1 MAGGG
6 KVYSFQEV
14 RKHSQRK
21 DCWLIISG
29 KVYDVTPFMEEHPG
43 GDEVLLAC
51 TGKDATA
58 DFEDIGHSDAAKELM
73 PQYCI
78 GEVDAATIPA
88 KLAHAVLPAKGAAAA
103 PAPRA
108 SAGQGVWLTV
118 LQLALPLLL
127 VAMAFAL
134 QNFAKTKTE

>member
-1 MAGGG
+1 MAGG
-6 KVYSFQEV
+6 KVYAFEEV
-14 RKHSQRK
+14 RKHSDRK
-21 DCWLIISG
+21 DCWLIMHG
-29 KVYDVTPFMEEHPG
+29 KVYDVTAFMEEHPG

-58 DFEDIGHSDAAKELM
+58 DFEDIGHSESAKEMM

-78 GEVDAATIPA
+78 GEVDAATITAKPIPA
-88 KLAHAVLPAKGAAAA
+88 FAASAKGAA
-103 PAPRA
+103 PKPGA
-108 SAGQGVWLTV
+108 STRGVWLTV